1 MLQFFSRQTFLFYA
15 MAVICAWGVISQA
28 VLRLMYGSLLRDVKR
43 QGMPKGKFMKQLR
56 QRYQSICR
64 MKQNAVN
71 PLNTGAF
78 IRKNLLEY
86 RFLGNSLHGWKRMA
100 GMAAVLCGVC
110 GIAGWYISQ
119 PQAAGGMRQTYL
131 MGTLLAE
138 GISLVVYGLLD
149 TGFARQSL
157 EILLQ
162 DDLDNALTLRMSG
175 NVQTSAVS
183 STVSSTVS
191 SAPAKTQTVFEHK
204 EEAVPESEVAAAT
217 EQSSFS
223 KTVSMPGRKKKIGKN
238 SRETQ
243 SQKDKQE
250 LKTNL
255 GKIREGI
262 RETAAAADTPKEQS
276 TRILRQMDSDEQERV
291 IREVLKEL
299 LS

>member
-1 MLQFFSRQTFLFYA
+1 MLQFFSRQTILFYA
-15 MAVICAWGVISQA
+15 MTVICVWGAVSQI
-28 VLRLMYGSLLRDVKR
+28 VLRVMYGTLLRDVRR

-71 PLNTGAF
+71 PFNTGAF

-100 GMAAVLCGVC
+100 GIAAVLCGASGVM
-110 GIAGWYISQ
+110 GWYISQ

-131 MGTLLAE
+131 MGTLVTEGLLLA
-138 GISLVVYGLLD
+138 VYGLLD

-162 DDLDNALTLRMSG
+162 DDLDNALTLRASG
-175 NVQTSAVS
+175 SVHQP
-183 STVSSTVS
+183 
-191 SAPAKTQTVFEHK
+191 SAPMAKTQVAFGNK
-204 EEAVPESEVAAAT
+204 EEAVTQSADSEAAASI
-217 EQSSFS
+217 ERSSTG
-223 KTVSMPGRKKKIGKN
+223 KMVSMPGRKKKGGKN
-238 SRETQ
+238 GKEIQ
-243 SQKDKQE
+243 SQKERQD
-250 LKTNL
+250 LKENL
-255 GKIREGI
+255 GMIHEGI
-262 RETAAAADTPKEQS
+262 KETAAAVDTPKEQS

>member
-1 MLQFFSRQTFLFYA
+1 MLQFFSRQTILFYA
-15 MAVICAWGVISQA
+15 MTVICVWGAVSQI
-28 VLRLMYGSLLRDVKR
+28 VLRVMYGTLLRDVRR

-71 PLNTGAF
+71 PFNTGAF

-100 GMAAVLCGVC
+100 GIAAVLCGASGVM
-110 GIAGWYISQ
+110 GWYISQ

-131 MGTLLAE
+131 MGTLVTEGLLLA
-138 GISLVVYGLLD
+138 VYGLLD

-162 DDLDNALTLRMSG
+162 DDLDNALTLRASG
-175 NVQTSAVS
+175 SAYQP
-183 STVSSTVS
+183 
-191 SAPAKTQTVFEHK
+191 SAPMAKTQAAFGNK
-204 EEAVPESEVAAAT
+204 EDAVTQSTASEAAASI
-217 EQSSFS
+217 ERSSTG
-223 KTVSMPGRKKKIGKN
+223 KMVSMPGRKKKSGKN
-238 SRETQ
+238 GKEIQ
-243 SQKDKQE
+243 SQKESQD
-250 LKTNL
+250 LKENL
-255 GKIREGI
+255 GMIHEGI
-262 RETAAAADTPKEQS
+262 KETAAAVDMPKEQS

>member
-1 MLQFFSRQTFLFYA
+1 MLQFFSRQTILFYA
-15 MAVICAWGVISQA
+15 MTVICVWGAVSQI
-28 VLRLMYGSLLRDVKR
+28 VLRVMYGTLLRDVRR

-71 PLNTGAF
+71 PFNTGAF

-100 GMAAVLCGVC
+100 GIAAVLCGASGVM
-110 GIAGWYISQ
+110 GWYISQ

-131 MGTLLAE
+131 MGTLVTEGLLLA
-138 GISLVVYGLLD
+138 VYGLLD

-162 DDLDNALTLRMSG
+162 DDLDNALTLRASG
-175 NVQTSAVS
+175 SVHQP
-183 STVSSTVS
+183 
-191 SAPAKTQTVFEHK
+191 SAPMAKTQVAFGNK
-204 EEAVPESEVAAAT
+204 EEAVTQSADSEVAASI
-217 EQSSFS
+217 ERSSTG
-223 KTVSMPGRKKKIGKN
+223 KMVSMPGRKKKGGKN
-238 SRETQ
+238 GKEIQ
-243 SQKDKQE
+243 SQKERQD
-250 LKTNL
+250 LKENL
-255 GKIREGI
+255 GMIHEGI
-262 RETAAAADTPKEQS
+262 KETAAAVDTPKEQS

>member
-1 MLQFFSRQTFLFYA
+1 MLQFFSRQTILFYA
-15 MAVICAWGVISQA
+15 MTVICVWGAVSQI
-28 VLRLMYGSLLRDVKR
+28 VLRVMYGTLLRDVRR

-71 PLNTGAF
+71 PFNTGAF

-100 GMAAVLCGVC
+100 GIAAVLCGASGVM
-110 GIAGWYISQ
+110 GWYISQ

-131 MGTLLAE
+131 MGTLVTEGLLLA
-138 GISLVVYGLLD
+138 VYGLLD
-149 TGFARQSL
+149 TGFTRQSL

-162 DDLDNALTLRMSG
+162 DDLDNALTLRASG
-175 NVQTSAVS
+175 SVHQP
-183 STVSSTVS
+183 
-191 SAPAKTQTVFEHK
+191 SAPMAKTQVAFGNK
-204 EEAVPESEVAAAT
+204 EEAVTQSADSEAAASI
-217 EQSSFS
+217 ERSSTG
-223 KTVSMPGRKKKIGKN
+223 KMVSMPGRKKKGGKN
-238 SRETQ
+238 GKEIQ
-243 SQKDKQE
+243 SQKERQD
-250 LKTNL
+250 LKENL
-255 GKIREGI
+255 GMIHEGI
-262 RETAAAADTPKEQS
+262 KETAAAVDTPKEQS